1 MDYNNNNNSNNNRN
15 NNNSNNNSSNTN
27 TMIELRQGTR
37 VLSDLIN
44 EVIVEQV

>member
-1 MDYNNNNNSNNNRN
+1 MDYNNNNSNNNNSN
-15 NNNSNNNSSNTN
+15 NNNSNTY
-27 TMIELRQGTR
+27 TMNDLRQGIR

>member
-1 MDYNNNNNSNNNRN
+1 MDYNNNNSNNNN
-15 NNNSNNNSSNTN
+15 SNNSNTY
-27 TMIELRQGTR
+27 TMIDLRQGIR

>member
-1 MDYNNNNNSNNNRN
+1 MDYKNNSNNI
-15 NNNSNNNSSNTN
+15 NTN
-27 TMIELRQGTR
+27 TMIDLRQGTR